1 MRDRLNFNQRWSV
14 LLSDFEIKYFADKVH
29 VHRWPQE
36 SPVWDDYVKKQL
48 DEQINKNPRKKQITV
63 RDNYLKIE
71 NFEFGSLKKIGV
83 SVPFF
88 KEECTMILEVGF
100 GELMAH
106 AHITTKSGDY
116 LEVFNKLTSWSKSF
130 SKT

>member
-1 MRDRLNFNQRWSV
+1 M
-14 LLSDFEIKYFADKVH
+14 LSDFEIKYFADKVH

-36 SPVWDDYVKKQL
+36 SPVWDDSVKKQL
-48 DEQINKNPRKKQITV
+48 DEHINKNTQKKRIIV

-71 NFEFGSLKKIGV
+71 NFEFNSLKKIGV

-88 KEECTMILEVGF
+88 KEECTMILEVQF

-106 AHITTKSGDY
+106 VHITIKSGDY
-116 LEVFNKLTSWSKSF
+116 LEVFNKLISWSKSL
-130 SKT
+130 SKI